1 MTHFHK
7 ARHHITKSEEQ
18 RRLADS
24 CGKRGKVET
33 LQAAAEAAQA
43 PSPPES
49 GHPQRN
55 ETSYPLLTKAIK
67 RIGVN
72 WHLIYMCLIIRDQ
85 HLYITKSEEQRRP
98 PDSYGK
104 SGQGETLQATPK
116 QLTARP
122 MESGWP
128 QRNGTSP
135 QKTIPPLIK
144 NDHNNHS

>member
-1 MTHFHK
+1 M
-7 ARHHITKSEEQ
+7 
-18 RRLADS
+18 
-24 CGKRGKVET
+24 
-33 LQAAAEAAQA
+33 
-43 PSPPES
+43 
-49 GHPQRN
+49 
-55 ETSYPLLTKAIK
+55 
-67 RIGVN
+67 N
-72 WHLIYMCLIIRDQ
+72 WHLIYMCPIIRDQ

-116 QLTARP
+116 RLTARP

-144 NDHNNHS
+144 K

>member
-1 MTHFHK
+1 M
-7 ARHHITKSEEQ
+7 KSSGGWTTP
-18 RRLADS
+18 A
-24 CGKRGKVET
+24 GKEGEVET

-55 ETSYPLLTKAIK
+55 EMSYPLLTKAIK
-67 RIGVN
+67 RMGVN

-116 QLTARP
+116 RLTARP

-128 QRNGTSP
+128 QRNGTS
-135 QKTIPPLIK
+135 QLEIT
-144 NDHNNHS
+144 HSNL

>member
-18 RRLADS
+18 RRVADS

-104 SGQGETLQATPK
+104 SGQGETLQACRSGSPHAPWKAGVRSGTEHPLKK
-116 QLTARP
+116 QSLH
-122 MESGWP
+122 S
-128 QRNGTSP
+128 
-135 QKTIPPLIK
+135 LK